1 MIIFFLLV
9 WPAGLSSQETAGT
22 PANTSSPER
31 VSRTMFEV
39 PRVPNSKQSPRFD
52 NYDLNEDHFENR
64 YDDTNN
70 EELWSP
76 CTLLVERFKER
87 LLRDQARIV
96 VYGSSRNDF
105 SQSAVVGKNQNIF
118 KIIILPQMT
127 GFNSFVVKECSAP
140 AQGLLLLRL
149 AFNEI
154 TIATS
159 NRNREQDRNHQA
171 DHFNRH
177 HSNRYRN
184 NWKDEGEYGDY
195 RVSLVDPYQ
204 RWDSEREYDGHGHYD
219 RGYARGYDREF
230 DRDYDRDD
238 NRNYDRNHDREYDRN
253 HDRSHDRNHDRNYDR
268 NYDRGY
274 DRDYERDIVQA
285 YGVVLEFGYI
295 SKSAADSNY
304 DRPLAGVTIS
314 LADVKFR

>member
-1 MIIFFLLV
+1 
-9 WPAGLSSQETAGT
+9 
-22 PANTSSPER
+22 
-31 VSRTMFEV
+31 
-39 PRVPNSKQSPRFD
+39 
-52 NYDLNEDHFENR
+52 
-64 YDDTNN
+64 
-70 EELWSP
+70 
-76 CTLLVERFKER
+76 
-87 LLRDQARIV
+87 
-96 VYGSSRNDF
+96 
-105 SQSAVVGKNQNIF
+105 
-118 KIIILPQMT
+118 MT

-171 DHFNRH
+171 DHFNRQ

-204 RWDSEREYDGHGHYD
+204 RWDSEREYDGHGHYG

-230 DRDYDRDD
+230 DRDYDGDD
-238 NRNYDRNHDREYDRN
+238 NRNYDRN
-253 HDRSHDRNHDRNYDR
+253 
-268 NYDRGY
+268 
-274 DRDYERDIVQA
+274 YEEDIVQA

-314 LADVKFR
+314 LSDVKFRTPGDQS